1 MSEDNFNYWD
11 DDHYVI
17 KKVTGTKHY
26 CMSTFNNELI
36 SYPNLKFGTH
46 INNMGGSDD
55 NYTIIIKRFVSEEI
69 SIKHCTYPPS
79 YIRNGKIL

>member
-1 MSEDNFNYWD
+1 MSEDSFNYWD
-11 DDHYVI
+11 DEHYVI
-17 KKVTGTKHY
+17 KKVTGTKQY

-55 NYTIIIKRFVSEEI
+55 NYAIIIKRFVSEEI
-69 SIKHCTYPPS
+69 NTKHCTYPPS